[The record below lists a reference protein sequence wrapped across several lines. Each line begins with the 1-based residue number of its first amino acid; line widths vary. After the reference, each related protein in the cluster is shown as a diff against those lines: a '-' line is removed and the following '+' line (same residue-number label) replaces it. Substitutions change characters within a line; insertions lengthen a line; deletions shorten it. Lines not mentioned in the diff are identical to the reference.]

1 MCLCVCAD
9 NKFEKLWKL
18 YMPLA
23 LNFTKKMPFTQHKY
37 SNMSRIHSGFTLKW
51 YTMSD
56 QIHITSIKESI
67 AESAKNYDRVTEL
80 KAFEDTKAGVKG
92 LVDFGIVNIPKIFIR
107 PPDELA
113 EELKYGRNNLQVP
126 VIDFTRIESHNRS
139 KKIID
144 EVRRASKEWG
154 FFQVVN
160 HGIPL
165 SVLDGMLNG
174 IRRFHEQDAEVKK
187 EYYSRDQ
194 TKKVIYG
201 SNVDLYTSRA
211 ANWRDTLAIS
221 MMFSYHVEPHEL
233 PSICRSAI
241 MEYINQ
247 VTKLG
252 EVVFE
257 LLSEALGLKPDHLG
271 GTLECGR
278 GRALV
283 CHYYPAC
290 PEPNLT
296 LGTSKHTNP
305 PFLTILLQDQIGGL
319 QVLRDNHWV
328 DVPPV
333 SGSFVVNIGNLL
345 QMTSNDEFKSAEHRV
360 LANRVGPRISVAC
373 FFTGVAVPPKIYCPI
388 KELIS
393 EENPPLYK
401 EFTVSEYVTKF
412 YSKAIDKSGLEDFK
426 LKG

>member
-1 MCLCVCAD
+1 
-9 NKFEKLWKL
+9 
-18 YMPLA
+18 
-23 LNFTKKMPFTQHKY
+23 
-37 SNMSRIHSGFTLKW
+37 
-51 YTMSD
+51 MSD

-67 AESAKNYDRVTEL
+67 TESAKNYDRVKEL

-92 LVDFGIVNIPKIFIR
+92 LVDSGIVNIPKIFIR

-144 EVRRASKEWG
+144 EVRQASKEWG
-154 FFQVVN
+154 FFQLVN

-211 ANWRDTLAIS
+211 ANWRDTLTIS

-252 EVVFE
+252 EVVFK
-257 LLSEALGLKPDHLG
+257 LLSEALGLKPEHLG

-296 LGTSKHTNP
+296 LGTSKHTDP

-319 QVLRDNHWV
+319 QVLRDNH
-328 DVPPV
+328 
-333 SGSFVVNIGNLL
+333 
-345 QMTSNDEFKSAEHRV
+345 
-360 LANRVGPRISVAC
+360 
-373 FFTGVAVPPKIYCPI
+373 
-388 KELIS
+388 
-393 EENPPLYK
+393 
-401 EFTVSEYVTKF
+401 
-412 YSKAIDKSGLEDFK
+412 
-426 LKG
+426 